1 MDIYI
6 IEVYRLLHS
15 SRSLTDATYS
25 YNLRAKPEL
34 VIDASR
40 RSLNNCKTCFE
51 CNNRLR
57 LWIISF
63 SFSSMKYFLV
73 RCLLD
78 FETSLRFDERV
89 MLP

>member
-1 MDIYI
+1 MLPNSSKGKARADRCIPKVS
-6 IEVYRLLHS
+6 EQLQDLL
-15 SRSLTDATYS
+15 
-25 YNLRAKPEL
+25 
-34 VIDASR
+34 
-40 RSLNNCKTCFE
+40 E

-63 SFSSMKYFLV
+63 SFSSIKYFLV